1 MAGITGKKPLD
12 FGAQTIADLKTV
24 LGLDDAESLTA
35 FFYTP
40 VDKTDNYILELTDAW
55 KSITMTS
62 ATEKTVTI
70 PLNSVVAFP
79 LNVRMDVLRYGA
91 GEVTI
96 AGSSGVTLNSE
107 SSWKKIGAQ
116 YAGVTLIQTAIDT
129 WVILGRL
136 KA

>member
-1 MAGITGKKPLD
+1 MADKDIND
-12 FGAQTIADLKTV
+12 VAVVAALKAA
-24 LGLDDAESLTA
+24 LGLDDAESLTD

-40 VDKTDNYILELTDAW
+40 VDKTDNHTLELTDAW
-55 KSITMTS
+55 KSVTVTA
-62 ATEKTVTI
+62 ATAKTVTI

-79 LNVRMDVLRYGA
+79 LNVRLDVLRYGV
-91 GEVTI
+91 GDVTI
-96 AGSSGVTLNSE
+96 VGISGVTLHSE
-107 SSWKKIGAQ
+107 SAMAKVGAQ

>member
-1 MAGITGKKPLD
+1 MADITGKKPLE
-12 FGAQTIADLKTV
+12 FGAQTIADLKTI

-40 VDKTDNYILELTDAW
+40 VDKTDNYTLELTDAW
-55 KSITMTS
+55 KSVTVTS
-62 ATEKTVTI
+62 VDAKTVTI

-79 LNVRMDVLRYGA
+79 LNVRIDVMRYGA
-91 GEVTI
+91 GDVTI
-96 AGSSGVTLNSE
+96 AGISGVTLHSE
-107 SSWKKIGAQ
+107 SSWVKIGAQ
-116 YAGVTLIQTAIDT
+116 YAGVTLMQTAIDT

>member
-1 MAGITGKKPLD
+1 MSGVKPSQMS
-12 FGAQTIADLKTV
+12 AATIAAFKTA

-40 VDKTDNYILELTDAW
+40 VDKVDDHTLELTDAW
-55 KSITMTS
+55 KSVTVTA
-62 ATEKTVTI
+62 ATAKTVTI

-79 LNVRMDVLRYGA
+79 LNVRLDVLRYGV
-91 GEVTI
+91 GDVTI
-96 AGSSGVTLNSE
+96 AATGGVTLHSE
-107 SSWKKIGAQ
+107 SSMTKVGAQ

-136 KA
+136 KS